1 MAETVVKTAKT
12 VEQALQSALDELGV
26 SEDRVTYEVLDRP
39 SKGLFGIL
47 GGKPARVRVTLK
59 ETPVEETV
67 AEEKEVVSEVHDE
80 PVETE
85 EPQKASEP
93 SPVVN
98 DTPEEENI
106 GDTEEK
112 PVVLNHE
119 VLQRAESFLANVFRA
134 MGMEVGIRSEST
146 ADGYLLHLEGKSLGV
161 LIGKHG
167 QTLDALQYLTNLAA
181 NQERSEQRV
190 RIIIDVEGYRARR
203 TETLQKLANRLA
215 DRAVRIRQEIKLEPM
230 NRHERK
236 IIHMALQDHHRV
248 TTYSAGEEPYRYIII
263 VPGKGKKK

>member
-12 VEQALQSALDELGV
+12 VEQALKSALDELGV
-26 SEDRVTYEVLDRP
+26 SEDRVTYEILDRP

-59 ETPVEETV
+59 ETSVEEPV
-67 AEEKEVVSEVHDE
+67 AEEKEIVSEVHDE
-80 PVETE
+80 HVESE
-85 EPQKASEP
+85 EPQKVLESSLVAD
-93 SPVVN
+93 
-98 DTPEEENI
+98 DTSQEGNLHES
-106 GDTEEK
+106 DEK
-112 PVVLNHE
+112 PFEPNPE
-119 VLQRAESFLANVFRA
+119 VLQRAERFLADVFRT
-134 MGMEVGIRSEST
+134 MGMEVGVRSEAT
-146 ADGYLLHLEGKSLGV
+146 ADGYLIHLEGKSLGV

-181 NQERSEQRV
+181 NQERTEQRV

-215 DRAVRIRQEIKLEPM
+215 DRAVRIHQEIKLEPM

-236 IIHMALQDHHRV
+236 IIHMALQDNQRV
-248 TTYSAGEEPYRYIII
+248 TTHSAGEEPYRYIII
-263 VPGKGKKK
+263 VPGKGKRK

>member
-59 ETPVEETV
+59 EIPVEEPE
-67 AEEKEVVSEVHDE
+67 AEEKKVISEVNE
-80 PVETE
+80 PTEPE

-93 SPVVN
+93 SHMVENSPQEEI
-98 DTPEEENI
+98 PE
-106 GDTEEK
+106 TEEK
-112 PVVLNHE
+112 PSVLNPE
-119 VLQRAESFLANVFRA
+119 VLQRAEVFLADVFRA
-134 MGMEVGIRSEST
+134 MGMEVGINSEST

-203 TETLQKLANRLA
+203 TETLQKLAYRLA
-215 DRAVRIRQEIKLEPM
+215 ERAVRIRQEIKLEPM

-236 IIHMALQDHHRV
+236 IIHMALQDHNRV